1 MIYGKTS
8 NYWFGYS
15 GGFWIILILLVV
27 SNIASAQIYKYK
39 DENGRWVFTDKPPV
53 SEQAETIQIKSAAK
67 AAAEPEVIAERVDGQ
82 NVLKVVNPLPVVIE
96 AELLSSVF
104 GNQPRKQVIGSQS
117 TAVLYQGTQAIP
129 EFGFRWTLGDP
140 AAQQDDYAYRLPLP
154 ANGTYRISQAFNGRF
169 SHGQQPSSYA
179 VDFEMPEGT
188 DITAARDGV
197 VVLIKDNYGF
207 GGKSDYFLD
216 KANHVMVFH
225 ADGTYAIYAHI
236 LQGSV
241 TVDPGDRVLAGQRI
255 ARSGSSGF
263 STGPHLHFALLRNS
277 NSQLVSIPFM
287 FRDSQGK
294 KFTPIPG
301 MEVNGR

>member
-1 MIYGKTS
+1 MEQRFCHQPES
-8 NYWFGYS
+8 YS
-15 GGFWIILILLVV
+15 AKRWIWICLLLSVTA
-27 SNIASAQIYKYK
+27 NTAEIYKYK
-39 DENGRWVFTDKPPV
+39 DENGQWVFTDKPPA
-53 SEQAETIQIKSAAK
+53 SEQAETIQIKPATQAV
-67 AAAEPEVIAERVDGQ
+67 AEPEVIAERIGGQ
-82 NVLKVVNPLPVVIE
+82 NVLRVVNPLPAAIE
-96 AELLSSVF
+96 AELISPVF
-104 GNQPRKQVIGSQS
+104 GNQPHKQVVGSQS
-117 TAVLYQGTQAIP
+117 TATLYQGNQAIP

-140 AAQQDDYAYRLPLP
+140 AAHQDDYAYRLPL
-154 ANGTYRISQAFNGRF
+154 ATNGTYRISQAFNGRF

-179 VDFEMPEGT
+179 VDFEMPQGT

-207 GGKSDYFLD
+207 GGESNYFLD

-241 TVDPGDRVLAGQRI
+241 TVNPGDRVSAGQRI

-287 FRDSQGK
+287 FKDSQGK
-294 KFTPIPG
+294 KFTPVPG